1 MGRRGGSYAE
11 HNFYCTKCGN
21 RGIPLPRK
29 QGFKHE
35 SFHRKKL
42 YCMFCKEEVN
52 HIECKTFDEVEEF
65 KENFANGVYKDEA
78 EASISYVR
86 AARIGQ
92 VNMG

>member
-1 MGRRGGSYAE
+1 
-11 HNFYCTKCGN
+11 
-21 RGIPLPRK
+21 
-29 QGFKHE
+29 
-35 SFHRKKL
+35 
-42 YCMFCKEEVN
+42 MFCKEEVN